1 MVPGGYLVGTWWVP
15 DGYLVGTW
23 WVPGGYLVGVGW
35 STLAF
40 YAPFALWKV
49 YW

>member
-1 MVPGGYLVGTWWVP
+1 MGTWWVP

-40 YAPFALWKV
+40 YAPFASWKV
-49 YW
+49 